1 MTRLVLP
8 VFVVLV
14 GLITLN
20 VARGEAANS
29 SGPSLVPWPKTL
41 RPVQGALAIT
51 ERSRLVVTEKTLAP
65 LAAILSE
72 EIFTVTGVRLA
83 TGDGK
88 PGKGDIALV
97 LDPSLKGEHYELT
110 VADTAVV
117 AGADG
122 PQAAA
127 RLPVNWVSDAAAA
140 VAFGVQGFHVFGHR
154 GLLPPERGLLGDD
167 SWKTPAVV

>member
-20 VARGEAANS
+20 VAWGETANS
-29 SGPSLVPWPKTL
+29 SGLSLVPWPKTL
-41 RPVQGALAIT
+41 RPWQGAMPLT
-51 ERSRLVVTEKTLAP
+51 ERSRIVASDKTLVP
-65 LAAILSE
+65 LAAILAD

-97 LDPSLKGEHYELT
+97 LDPSLKGDPT
-110 VADTAVV
+110 
-117 AGADG
+117 G
-122 PQAAA
+122 PPAWV
-127 RLPVNWVSDAAAA
+127 RLPERVLPWPLSPGRCVC
-140 VAFGVQGFHVFGHR
+140 QGFRRPTPTCGHR
-154 GLLPPERGLLGDD
+154 RASPGR
-167 SWKTPAVV
+167 